1 MQRKT
6 KICSQVYYVI
16 ETMCINKHMF
26 YTEKA
31 TTDQDGI
38 MSPFM
43 HFQSK

>member
-6 KICSQVYYVI
+6 KICGPVYYVI

-31 TTDQDGI
+31 TTDQD
-38 MSPFM
+38 
-43 HFQSK
+43 